1 MRCSPENHKQL
12 PTSKLGPLVSLLG
25 LPSGLRS
32 MDGLPGAEFD
42 AASMPN
48 HRFWLPQMTTSAQPP
63 RVSKNVIETTSRQRL
78 KPAQIS
84 GKSVNKK
91 LPRDNRLQQKK
102 RRQRRHLQ
110 FLSGISKSETEKT
123 LTFMIL
129 KVNDWLTD
137 LQKPSFLTEQAS
149 SGKIKKS
156 AKRSA
161 PNNIDIHLVQDE
173 VAHTPHSPRITP
185 RTKNKKIENKI
196 A

>member
-1 MRCSPENHKQL
+1 
-12 PTSKLGPLVSLLG
+12 
-25 LPSGLRS
+25 

-48 HRFWLPQMTTSAQPP
+48 HRFWLPQMTSPAQPP

-84 GKSVNKK
+84 AKSVNKNH
-91 LPRDNRLQQKK
+91 PRDNRLQQKN

-110 FLSGISKSETEKT
+110 FLSGISKSDTEKT
-123 LTFMIL
+123 SNFMIF
-129 KVNDWLTD
+129 KVNDGLTD
-137 LQKPSFLTEQAS
+137 LQKPLFLTEQTS
-149 SGKIKKS
+149 FGEIIKS

-173 VAHTPHSPRITP
+173 IAHTPICR
-185 RTKNKKIENKI
+185 E
-196 A
+196 